1 MPSFGHTP
9 LESGCFGLNDDAIYA
24 KNCHSPRVPYPVAR
38 RTPLGVPFT
47 SGGLVQQMSTFVNI
61 YQHLSTSINIL
72 NFQVVAGVSANGVY
86 QSAQIY
92 ADSTSRFLGRLK

>member
-9 LESGCFGLNDDAIYA
+9 LESGCFGLNDDDAIYA

-38 RTPLGVPFT
+38 RNPLGVPFT
-47 SGGLVQQMSTFVNI
+47 SGGFV
-61 YQHLSTSINIL
+61 QHLLTFINLL

-86 QSAQIY
+86 QSAQIC
-92 ADSTSRFLGRLK
+92 AD